1 MFVDSLTK
9 TATVPQHS
17 APGPGPTDASKV
29 LAKGVG
35 LSKAY
40 MGQKSSFTVDCSKAG
55 GHAGPS
61 PYRNGRLER
70 KAERPCLG
78 KREWEPSWRAFW
90 APLLAPLPSR
100 ALEELQVLWLFW
112 GDGCWLFLRRAVTP
126 RQARW
131 EGEDPGQEQRG
142 SLQLPL
148 MGGGLGPG
156 SEAPAPTPR
165 QQHAAGGCARA
176 PDAL

>member
-9 TATVPQHS
+9 TATIPQHS

-55 GHAGPS
+55 EHAGPS

-70 KAERPCLG
+70 KAERPCLR
-78 KREWEPSWRAFW
+78 KREWEG
-90 APLLAPLPSR
+90 LLEGLLGPPASSSD
-100 ALEELQVLWLFW
+100 LQ
-112 GDGCWLFLRRAVTP
+112 G
-126 RQARW
+126 
-131 EGEDPGQEQRG
+131 PGGTAG
-142 SLQLPL
+142 SLVILGG
-148 MGGGLGPG
+148 MG
-156 SEAPAPTPR
+156 
-165 QQHAAGGCARA
+165 AGCF
-176 PDAL
+176 